1 MKRTIQKLVAVLLIL
16 SFVFGETR
24 VVWAEEGQDN
34 INTGEEVQEVSQE
47 SLALEVTAEAS
58 EDLKSG
64 DKVVLYAQPTG
75 GAGEYLYQFVDGNGQ
90 VLQEYSSI
98 DKFEF
103 EAQEGQNLIIVRVKD
118 VSGNVAEEKYEVFAG
133 KKQEPDAEGSITDQE
148 SETEESNVEDSENI
162 NNTEDIEKQE
172 TVGEN
177 TQLEKNKSA
186 IMKKS
191 AVPEKKAASEETLKV
206 TVESSGTVQ
215 EYVSRTITLTAHAEG
230 GDGNYQYKFTENYNG
245 KDEICQDYGE
255 NNTYEF
261 TTSGTGKHTYY
272 VDVTDGTEQKAR
284 AVYTIYVVLH
294 PSAALKGSLT
304 NNKTSNE
311 YIWRDITLTGEV
323 TGGYGDLQ
331 YQFTEV
337 YNGQSKVVQEYSE
350 ENSYSFRTEGV
361 GRHVFYVDVK
371 DQEGQTLRLSYTL
384 NVVQN
389 SAAVL
394 KGKIVNNKTS
404 NEYIWRDITLTGEV
418 TGGYGDL
425 QYQYTEVYGGKSTVV
440 KNYSED
446 SAYTFRTKKAGL
458 HTYYLDVKDEAGQ
471 TLRLSYTLNV
481 VENPAAA
488 ISGKIV
494 SNKTSKEYIERDITL
509 TGEVTGGYG
518 DLQYQYTEVY
528 NGKSKIVKEYNDE
541 AVYSFVTN
549 GPGTHIYYLDVKDEN
564 GRTKRFSYTLNV
576 VVHPSVIMT
585 GKIVNNKTSNEYIWR
600 DITLTGEVAGGYG
613 ELQYQYT
620 EVYGG
625 KSTVVKEY
633 SEDPSYA
640 FRTRKAG
647 VHTYYLD
654 VKDKGGQTLRLSYT
668 LNVVENPAAVLRGT
682 IISDKTAKEY
692 IWRDI
697 VLTGEISGGYGSL
710 QYQYTEVYNGTSKVV
725 QEYGDDPTYRFRTEG
740 PGTHIYYLDV
750 KDENGQTKRFS
761 YTLNVEVH
769 PTAVITGKIINNK
782 TANEYIWRDIIL
794 TGEIAGGYGALQYQ
808 YTEVYNG
815 ASNVVQAYSD
825 NPVYE
830 FRTEGPGAHIYY
842 LDVKDEGGQI
852 VRFTYTLQVVV
863 HPNYKLTGSFKSN
876 VTGIAKENQAIQLT
890 ATSSG
895 GYGEKREYRF
905 RESFNGRT
913 TVLQDYSEKSTCNF
927 NIKGGGLHGYYVDIR
942 DEGKQVLTLHLTI
955 SLGKNGWYYEGGYKF
970 YYINNVKQ
978 LDLDGILPRQSSY
991 YIKVNRTACT
1001 VTVYA
1006 KDGNNGYIIP
1016 VKRFACSVGLPSTPT
1031 PTGTYYTSNKYR
1043 WHTLMGPSYGQ
1054 YCTRIVGGILFH
1066 SVAGRNMTSYNLKAS
1081 DYNKLGSPA
1090 SHGCVRLCVRDAK
1103 WIYDNCPS
1111 GTMVTIYDSS
1121 DPGPLG
1127 KPATIKIP
1135 AGQTWDPTDPNI

>member
-1 MKRTIQKLVAVLLIL
+1 MKKTGQKLLAILLIL
-16 SFVFGETR
+16 SFVVGQTQIVR
-24 VVWAEEGQDN
+24 AED
-34 INTGEEVQEVSQE
+34 TKEVSSGAAESYEISQE
-47 SLALEVTAEAS
+47 TLQVEIETEAP
-58 EDLKSG
+58 ENVQSG
-64 DKVVLYAQPTG
+64 DKITLYAKASG
-75 GAGEYLYQFVDGNGQ
+75 GAGEYQYQFAAADGRIFQDYGMSG
-90 VLQEYSSI
+90 E
-98 DKFEF
+98 FTF
-103 EAQEGQNLIIVRVKD
+103 EAEEGQNQIVVKVKD
-118 VSGNVAEEKYEVFAG
+118 QLENQAEEKYEVFVE
-133 KKQEPDAEGSITDQE
+133 KEQKQEDEAEEGTDKE
-148 SETEESNVEDSENI
+148 GGLSEEKKTKEEGTQVAGETNKIIE
-162 NNTEDIEKQE
+162 NNT
-172 TVGEN
+172 TVEP
-177 TQLEKNKSA
+177 TSKEMLRVK
-186 IMKKS
+186 
-191 AVPEKKAASEETLKV
+191 L
-206 TVESSGTVQ
+206 ESSGTAQ
-215 EYVSRTITLTAHAEG
+215 EYVSRKITLTAHAEG

-245 KDEICQDYGE
+245 KDKICQDYGE

-272 VDVTDGTEQKAR
+272 VDVTDGTDQKAR

-294 PSAALKGSLT
+294 PSATLKGSLT

-331 YQFTEV
+331 YQYTEV
-337 YNGQSKVVQEYSE
+337 YNGKSKVVKEYSDE
-350 ENSYSFRTEGV
+350 GIYSFTTNGP
-361 GRHVFYVDVK
+361 GSHIYYLDVK
-371 DQEGQTLRLSYTL
+371 DENGRTKRFSYTL
-384 NVVQN
+384 NVVVHP
-389 SAAVL
+389 SMIMT
-394 KGKIVNNKTS
+394 GKIVNNKTS

-440 KNYSED
+440 REYSEEP
-446 SAYTFRTKKAGL
+446 SYTFRTRKAGL
-458 HTYYLDVKDEAGQ
+458 HTYYLDVKDKGGQ
-471 TLRLSYTLNV
+471 TLRLIYTLNV

-488 ISGKIV
+488 INGKIV
-494 SNKTSKEYIERDITL
+494 SNKTSNEYVERDITL

-528 NGKSKIVKEYNDE
+528 NGKSKVVKEYSDE
-541 AVYSFVTN
+541 GIYSFTTN
-549 GPGTHIYYLDVKDEN
+549 GPGSHIYYLDVKDEN

-576 VVHPSVIMT
+576 VVHPSMIMT

-600 DITLTGEVAGGYG
+600 DITLTGEVTGGYG
-613 ELQYQYT
+613 DLQYQYT

-625 KSTVVKEY
+625 KSTVVREY
-633 SEDPSYA
+633 SEEPSYT

-647 VHTYYLD
+647 LHTYYLD
-654 VKDKGGQTLRLSYT
+654 VKDKGGQTLRLIYT

-682 IISDKTAKEY
+682 ITSDKTAKEY

-710 QYQYTEVYNGTSKVV
+710 QYQYTEVYNGISKIV
-725 QEYGDDPTYRFRTEG
+725 QEYGDDPSYRFRTEG
-740 PGTHIYYLDV
+740 PGIHIYHLDV

-761 YTLNVEVH
+761 YTLNVVVH

-782 TANEYIWRDIIL
+782 TANEYIWRNIIL
-794 TGEIAGGYGALQYQ
+794 TGEITGGYGTLQYQ

-815 ASNVVQAYSD
+815 ASNVVQAYSE

-863 HPNYKLTGSFKSN
+863 HPSYKLTGSFKSN

-913 TVLQDYSEKSTCNF
+913 TVLQDYSEKTTCNF

-942 DEGKQVLTLHLTI
+942 DEGKQILTLHLTI

-970 YYINNVKQ
+970 YYKNNVKQ

-1031 PTGTYYTSNKYR
+1031 PTGTFYTSNKYR

-1066 SVAGRNMTSYNLKAS
+1066 SVAGRNMTSYNLNAR

-1111 GTMVTIYDSS
+1111 GTKVTIYDSS
-1121 DPGPLG
+1121 NPGPLG

>member
-323 TGGYGDLQ
+323 
-331 YQFTEV
+331 
-337 YNGQSKVVQEYSE
+337 
-350 ENSYSFRTEGV
+350 
-361 GRHVFYVDVK
+361 
-371 DQEGQTLRLSYTL
+371 
-384 NVVQN
+384 
-389 SAAVL
+389 
-394 KGKIVNNKTS
+394 
-404 NEYIWRDITLTGEV
+404 
-418 TGGYGDL
+418 
-425 QYQYTEVYGGKSTVV
+425 
-440 KNYSED
+440 
-446 SAYTFRTKKAGL
+446 
-458 HTYYLDVKDEAGQ
+458 
-471 TLRLSYTLNV
+471 
-481 VENPAAA
+481 
-488 ISGKIV
+488 
-494 SNKTSKEYIERDITL
+494 
-509 TGEVTGGYG
+509 
-518 DLQYQYTEVY
+518 
-528 NGKSKIVKEYNDE
+528 
-541 AVYSFVTN
+541 
-549 GPGTHIYYLDVKDEN
+549 
-564 GRTKRFSYTLNV
+564 
-576 VVHPSVIMT
+576 
-585 GKIVNNKTSNEYIWR
+585 
-600 DITLTGEVAGGYG
+600 AGGYG

-633 SEDPSYA
+633 SEDPSYV

-761 YTLNVEVH
+761 YTLNVVVH

-970 YYINNVKQ
+970 YYKNNVKQ

-1031 PTGTYYTSNKYR
+1031 PTGTYFTSNKYR

-1066 SVAGRNMTSYNLKAS
+1066 SVAGRNMTSYNINAR

-1111 GTMVTIYDSS
+1111 GTRVTIYDSS
-1121 DPGPLG
+1121 NPGPLG

>member
-633 SEDPSYA
+633 SEDPSYV

-761 YTLNVEVH
+761 YTLNVVVH

-970 YYINNVKQ
+970 YYKNNVKQ

-1031 PTGTYYTSNKYR
+1031 PTGTYFTSNKYR

-1066 SVAGRNMTSYNLKAS
+1066 SVAGRNMTSYNLNAR

-1111 GTMVTIYDSS
+1111 GTRVTIYDSS
-1121 DPGPLG
+1121 NPGPLG

>member
-1 MKRTIQKLVAVLLIL
+1 MKKTGQKLLAILLIL
-16 SFVFGETR
+16 SFVVGQTQIVR
-24 VVWAEEGQDN
+24 AED
-34 INTGEEVQEVSQE
+34 TKEVSSGAAESYEISQE
-47 SLALEVTAEAS
+47 TLQVEIETEAP
-58 EDLKSG
+58 ENVQSG
-64 DKVVLYAQPTG
+64 DKITLYAKASG
-75 GAGEYLYQFVDGNGQ
+75 GAGEYQYQFAAADGRIFQDYGMSG
-90 VLQEYSSI
+90 E
-98 DKFEF
+98 FTF
-103 EAQEGQNLIIVRVKD
+103 EAEEGQNQIVVKVKD
-118 VSGNVAEEKYEVFAG
+118 QLENQAEEKYEVFVE
-133 KKQEPDAEGSITDQE
+133 KEQKQEDEAEEGTDKE
-148 SETEESNVEDSENI
+148 GGLSEEKKTKEEGTQVAGETNKIIE
-162 NNTEDIEKQE
+162 NNT
-172 TVGEN
+172 TVEP
-177 TQLEKNKSA
+177 TSKEMLRVK
-186 IMKKS
+186 
-191 AVPEKKAASEETLKV
+191 L
-206 TVESSGTVQ
+206 ESSGTAQ
-215 EYVSRTITLTAHAEG
+215 EYVSRKITLTAHAEG

-245 KDEICQDYGE
+245 KDKICQDYGE

-272 VDVTDGTEQKAR
+272 VDVTDGTDQKAR

-294 PSAALKGSLT
+294 PSATLKGSLT

-350 ENSYSFRTEGV
+350 ENSYSFRTGGV
-361 GRHVFYVDVK
+361 GRHVFYLDVK

-389 SAAVL
+389 LAAVL
-394 KGKIVNNKTS
+394 KGKIVNNKTA

-440 KNYSED
+440 
-446 SAYTFRTKKAGL
+446 R
-458 HTYYLDVKDEAGQ
+458 
-471 TLRLSYTLNV
+471 
-481 VENPAAA
+481 
-488 ISGKIV
+488 
-494 SNKTSKEYIERDITL
+494 
-509 TGEVTGGYG
+509 
-518 DLQYQYTEVY
+518 
-528 NGKSKIVKEYNDE
+528 
-541 AVYSFVTN
+541 
-549 GPGTHIYYLDVKDEN
+549 
-564 GRTKRFSYTLNV
+564 
-576 VVHPSVIMT
+576 
-585 GKIVNNKTSNEYIWR
+585 
-600 DITLTGEVAGGYG
+600 
-613 ELQYQYT
+613 
-620 EVYGG
+620 
-625 KSTVVKEY
+625 EY
-633 SEDPSYA
+633 SEEPSYT

-647 VHTYYLD
+647 LHTYYLD
-654 VKDKGGQTLRLSYT
+654 VKDKGGQTLRLIYT

-682 IISDKTAKEY
+682 ITSDKTAKEY

-710 QYQYTEVYNGTSKVV
+710 QYQYTEVYNGISKIV
-725 QEYGDDPTYRFRTEG
+725 QEYGDDPSYRFRTEG
-740 PGTHIYYLDV
+740 PGIHIYHLDV

-761 YTLNVEVH
+761 YTLNVVVH

-782 TANEYIWRDIIL
+782 TANEYIWRNIIL
-794 TGEIAGGYGALQYQ
+794 TGEITGGYGTLQYQ

-815 ASNVVQAYSD
+815 ASNVVQAYSE

-863 HPNYKLTGSFKSN
+863 HPSYKLTGSFKSN

-913 TVLQDYSEKSTCNF
+913 TVLQDYSEKTTCNF

-942 DEGKQVLTLHLTI
+942 DEGKQILTLHLTI

-970 YYINNVKQ
+970 YYKNNVKQ

-1031 PTGTYYTSNKYR
+1031 PTGTFYTSNKYR

-1066 SVAGRNMTSYNLKAS
+1066 SVAGRNMTSYNLNAR

-1111 GTMVTIYDSS
+1111 GTKVTIYDSS
-1121 DPGPLG
+1121 NPGPLG